1 MPAAG
6 VVYSCASWLVT
17 KGMENG
23 EDRERLLS
31 VLSNGTYMMCLMQA
45 TGGGEGIQ
53 ERGLLV
59 VFGGTK
65 NLIRNKNGWFLTSMP
80 IYIQDV
86 AGEIV

>member
-59 VFGGTK
+59 V
-65 NLIRNKNGWFLTSMP
+65 LIWWNEELKL
-80 IYIQDV
+80 
-86 AGEIV
+86 EIKMDGS